1 MNTKVL
7 NIASVALVAT
17 VSAQHAPTTHHT
29 TDMLVGD
36 VSTPVV
42 VTMIT
47 DTTMELS
54 ASEQAELAAL
64 EAEQARLAAT
74 DSSMDARII
83 LAQQEALRMAE
94 EATEAERIRITNQA
108 NSAADLSRI
117 RAESIAVIASDQAM
131 EIQRQEEA
139 AARLS
144 AELASQ
150 GAQDAAA
157 DAIVKAEISKT
168 ITSLTIF
175 ETTAMEATAAELSA
189 QNARVRAAELAKASI
204 KRSELVF

>member
-1 MNTKVL
+1 
-7 NIASVALVAT
+7 
-17 VSAQHAPTTHHT
+17 
-29 TDMLVGD
+29 MLVGD
-36 VSTPVV
+36 VTTPVV

>member
-1 MNTKVL
+1 M
-7 NIASVALVAT
+7 
-17 VSAQHAPTTHHT
+17 
-29 TDMLVGD
+29 D
-36 VSTPVV
+36 
-42 VTMIT
+42 
-47 DTTMELS
+47 LS
-54 ASEQAELAAL
+54 ATERAELAAL
-64 EAEQARLAAT
+64 EAEQARLAST
-74 DSSMDARII
+74 DSIDARII

-108 NSAADLSRI
+108 NSAADLARV

-144 AELASQ
+144 AELATK

-168 ITSLTIF
+168 ITKLSIF
-175 ETTAMEATAAELSA
+175 ESTAAEATAAELTA
-189 QNARVRAAELAKASI
+189 
-204 KRSELVF
+204 